1 MTSETYFIPIFPL
14 VIDGDKCIVA
24 YLNKMTAHTDY
35 PTLGLFYNY
44 INESLESFFEQTGYK
59 PSDLKILYQHTSN
72 SEYYVWDTQTKV
84 SFETRI
90 PKASITEMLENGYIY
105 SIKNIELDYNM
116 PHILFLETE

>member
-1 MTSETYFIPIFPL
+1 MTNKTYFIPIFPL
-14 VIDGDKCIVA
+14 VITGDKCIVA
-24 YLNKMTAHTDY
+24 YLNSMTAHTDY
-35 PTLGLFYNY
+35 PTLGLFYNA

-90 PKASITEMLENGYIY
+90 PKASIKEMLENGYIY
-105 SIKNIELDYNM
+105 SIKNIELDNNT
-116 PHILFLETE
+116 PHIFFPETE